1 MIRIE
6 NLIKEYVNGE
16 LVQQVLKGIDLNIDS
31 GEFVAI
37 IGPSGAG
44 KSTLMYQISLL
55 DEATS
60 GNIYLDNR
68 LTKDLGI
75 NQKTRI
81 RLLELGYVFQDYALL
96 PELTALEN
104 VALPLLMQGVGK
116 NHAYSKARDA
126 LARLNMD
133 DKLDSLPAKL
143 SGGQQ
148 QRVSIARAISHEP
161 KILFADEPTANL
173 DSENSQLV
181 MESFIKLHNDGQTII
196 IVTHEMEYANMAKRV
211 IELRDGRIT
220 HDGPPNNNMQI

>member
-6 NLIKEYVNGE
+6 NLIKEYTNGE
-16 LVQQVLKGIDLNIDS
+16 LVQQVLKGIDLNINS

-44 KSTLMYQISLL
+44 KSTLMYQVSLL
-55 DEATS
+55 DEPTS

-68 LTKDLGI
+68 LTSELDI

-104 VALPLLMQGVGK
+104 VALPLLMQGLGK
-116 NHAYSKARDA
+116 SAGYSKATDA
-126 LARLNMD
+126 LMRLDMI
-133 DKLDSLPAKL
+133 DKLHSLPAKL

-148 QRVSIARAISHEP
+148 QRVSIARAIAHEP

-181 MESFIKLHNDGQTII
+181 MESFIKLNNLGQTII
-196 IVTHEMEYANMAKRV
+196 MVTHEMEFANQAKRV
-211 IELRDGRIT
+211 IELRDGRIVKDEIT
-220 HDGPPNNNMQI
+220 KSNNT